1 VRIGLRVKGRIDR
14 AILETLVEAGE
25 KATAKVEAKAKAP
38 DGRRDRAKRRIRIT
52 D

>member
-1 VRIGLRVKGRIDR
+1 VKGRIDR

-38 DGRRDRAKRRIRIT
+38 DGRRDRARGASGSLT
-52 D
+52 DADEPR